1 MEFLQRL
8 LVSVEHLLGLLG
20 QAVANGEQPLGGLI
34 AHIAGL
40 ARRLALAATV
50 SSMEWDNKRV
60 DLQKVCPQEMRCNL
74 DLENKAR
81 PHLK

>member
-1 MEFLQRL
+1 MELLKGEPVLEFLQRL

-50 SSMEWDNKRV
+50 IVNGV
-60 DLQKVCPQEMRCNL
+60 G
-74 DLENKAR
+74 
-81 PHLK
+81 